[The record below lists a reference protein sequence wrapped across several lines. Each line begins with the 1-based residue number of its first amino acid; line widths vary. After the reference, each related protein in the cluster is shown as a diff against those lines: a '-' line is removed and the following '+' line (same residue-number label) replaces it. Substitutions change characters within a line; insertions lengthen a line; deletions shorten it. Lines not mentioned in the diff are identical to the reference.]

1 METCKN
7 VTEIVLKITDL
18 FDDQQTRGIQ
28 LMTCH
33 KSKGLQNPNVYVLNP
48 EQLEPTWN
56 SKKQWQKDEQNRLKY
71 VTITRAQENLFWVN

>member
-1 METCKN
+1 
-7 VTEIVLKITDL
+7 
-18 FDDQQTRGIQ
+18 
-28 LMTCH
+28 MTCH